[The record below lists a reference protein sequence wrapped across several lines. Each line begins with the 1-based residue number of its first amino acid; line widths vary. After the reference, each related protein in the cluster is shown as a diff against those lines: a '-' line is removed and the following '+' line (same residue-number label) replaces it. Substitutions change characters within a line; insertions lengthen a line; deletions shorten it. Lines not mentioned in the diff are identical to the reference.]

1 VRRRTRA
8 GRRAGQ
14 ILIGLA
20 ALAAL
25 LALVA
30 AVPAILLTAWR
41 HLGPPLPSL
50 HELSSPDDGTVF
62 VRMLCLLG
70 WVAWATFT
78 WSVLAEILAQWRGWR
93 LPAFGW
99 QRRTAAGLVTAIT
112 MMLSS
117 PAVAVM
123 AMPVRA
129 APVVALPP
137 HTPVSQDDVTT
148 PVASGASANRTTG
161 YIEHVVAPGEQLP
174 TLAQRILGDKYQWHA
189 IATATYGLPQPDGRS
204 LRPGDTRVYPGWT
217 VRIPAPATTTAAYTT
232 SVTPTAP
239 PTYEVKHG
247 DWLWYIAQRF
257 LGDPDRYPEIA
268 RLNPDLITA
277 TTGVH
282 GPDHIEGGW
291 KLTLPADA
299 HDRGP
304 HTHAAGT
311 FSAPPSPPGAT
322 TPPGGT
328 GTPGGTAPD
337 DHEGTATPTPA
348 SPSPVASPSATLAP
362 SPSASAP
369 AGAGP
374 SAASASPSAP
384 TTSPHPAG
392 STPAPRT
399 ANGHPAEDGSMLDT
413 ALLIGVPLVG
423 AGLLA
428 TLLLTTL
435 RRRRQRQAQHRPV
448 GRRLPEPAA
457 PRVETQLQ
465 VVAEPAAVDRLDHAL
480 RALAAGLADRPADQ
494 MPDVVGAWLG
504 GATVNLL
511 LTGPCPNPPAGW
523 VADQLTWT
531 LPEDVALPEVDGQ
544 LAPLPV
550 LVAVGSQP
558 GMHLLLDLERLG
570 LLAIG
575 GDPARAGDLLRYL
588 AAELSLNTW
597 SDHVE
602 VTIAGFD
609 AAQTGEL
616 LALSAERM
624 DAAPSIPAAIERIRR
639 RAGQVVQSLDHLDA
653 ADPFT
658 GRVKDIAA
666 DAWMPHVLLINNP
679 SPQDIAALEAL
690 DSDLADT
697 GRCAVAIAVTTS
709 TPIGRWP
716 VTVDSEGNMSIGFLG
731 MSDQEAIPAARL
743 PRAELT
749 NLADL
754 LNTARRGTAAAERT
768 GQPDRG
774 PEVEWPPVPPA
785 PEPESWARG
794 TDAAGGLL
802 TEEAEQWPD
811 QADTVAHPEQANE
824 EHDPTDDE
832 APEPDQTPADTRS
845 PDALQPAANGTANET
860 ALDQAGLPAGGDDAG
875 QVPAVVALVGPQPAR
890 KRVTTPVRPRRHSD
904 PTLDADLRAW
914 MDADPDRPRIA
925 ILGPVTVHAPG
936 QLPNE
941 RVRFYAEIIV
951 YLATRGRRGATTDQF
966 DDAIWPDQQV
976 KANTRRVAVARARRW
991 LGEAP
996 DGQPWLPDATADRRY
1011 RLRDGF
1017 LLDWHLFRRLRSRG
1031 ESRGPAGANDLRD
1044 ALSLVRGA
1052 PLASAD
1058 VAYSPVARNPYVWLP
1073 TSEIQPHHLAAAVVD
1088 TAHRLVELC
1097 LDGGDITGARWAVD
1111 QAWLADPARASDI
1124 AWRDLLRVA
1133 AAEGN
1138 TAELDQLL
1146 GELMNARDAEVPED
1160 LDRDTYRLLCDLMPE
1175 RMRAGVR
1182 Q

>member
-1 VRRRTRA
+1 VRHRTRA
-8 GRRAGQ
+8 GRRAGR

-20 ALAAL
+20 ALATL

-41 HLGPPLPSL
+41 ILGPPLPSL
-50 HELSSPDDGTVF
+50 HELSGPDDGTLF
-62 VRMLCLLG
+62 VRVLCLVGWLG
-70 WVAWATFT
+70 WATFT
-78 WSVLAEILAQWRGWR
+78 WSVLAEILAQWRGWH

-117 PAVAVM
+117 PAVAVV

-137 HTPVSQDDVTT
+137 HTPAAQDEVAT
-148 PVASGASANRTTG
+148 PATSGATQTRTTG
-161 YIEHVVAPGEQLP
+161 YVEHVVAPGEQLP
-174 TLAQRILGDKYQWHA
+174 TLAQRFLGDKYQWHA
-189 IATATYGLPQPDGRS
+189 IATATYGLQQPDGRI

-217 VRIPAPATTTAAYTT
+217 VRIPNPAITTAAYTT
-232 SVTPTAP
+232 ATTRSVA

-257 LGDPDRYPEIA
+257 LGDPERYPEIA
-268 RLNPDLITA
+268 QLNPDLITA
-277 TTGVH
+277 TSGVH

-291 KLTLPADA
+291 KLTLPVDA
-299 HDRGP
+299 RDRGA
-304 HTHAAGT
+304 HAHAAGT
-311 FSAPPSPPGAT
+311 LIAPRSTPKSPGDT

-328 GTPGGTAPD
+328 GTAGGTAPGGP
-337 DHEGTATPTPA
+337 GTTVAPTAP
-348 SPSPVASPSATLAP
+348 PSPVASPSATLAP
-362 SPSASAP
+362 SPSPSVPVSAV
-369 AGAGP
+369 P
-374 SAASASPSAP
+374 SAASASPSAQAA
-384 TTSPHPAG
+384 SPHPGG

-399 ANGHPAEDGSMLDT
+399 ANGHQAEDGSMLDT

-428 TLLLTTL
+428 TLLLITL
-435 RRRRQRQAQHRPV
+435 RRRRHRQTQHRPV

-480 RALAAGLADRPADQ
+480 RALAAGLIDRPADQ
-494 MPDVVGAWLG
+494 MPDIVGAWLG

-511 LTGPCPNPPAGW
+511 LTAPCPNPPTGW

-531 LPEDVALPEVDGQ
+531 LPEDVVLPEVDGQ
-544 LAPLPV
+544 LAPLPI

-558 GMHLLLDLERLG
+558 SMHVLLDLERLG

-575 GDPARAGDLLRYL
+575 GDPDRAGDLLRYL
-588 AAELSLNTW
+588 AGELSLNTW
-597 SDHVE
+597 SDHVQ

-609 AAQTGEL
+609 ATQTSEL
-616 LALSAERM
+616 LALGADRM
-624 DAAPSIPAAIERIRR
+624 DAAPSIAIAIERIRR
-639 RAGQVVQSLDHLDA
+639 RAGQVIQSLDHLNA
-653 ADPFT
+653 ADPVT
-658 GRVKDIAA
+658 GRINDIAA
-666 DAWMPHVLLINNP
+666 DAWMPHVLLINHP
-679 SPQDIAALEAL
+679 SPQDITALEAL

-697 GRCAVAIAVTTS
+697 GRCAVAIAVATN

-716 VTVDSEGNMSIGFLG
+716 VTIDPDGAMSIGFLG
-731 MSDQEAIPAARL
+731 MSDHEAIPAARL
-743 PRAELT
+743 PQAELT

-754 LNTARRGTAAAERT
+754 LTTARRGTPVAQRT
-768 GQPDRG
+768 GQPDPDPDLG
-774 PEVEWPPVPPA
+774 WPPVPPA
-785 PEPESWARG
+785 PEPEPWADG
-794 TDAAGGLL
+794 TDAAGALL
-802 TEEAEQWPD
+802 TDE
-811 QADTVAHPEQANE
+811 PEQPADQVGAVGRRDQEDE

-832 APEPDQTPADTRS
+832 APEPDQIFADPLS
-845 PDALQPAANGTANET
+845 PETHQRAATGTVDEPAAYQPGH
-860 ALDQAGLPAGGDDAG
+860 GDNRA

-890 KRVTTPVRPRRHSD
+890 KRITTPARPRRHSD
-904 PTLDADLRAW
+904 PTLEADLRAW
-914 MDADPDRPRIA
+914 TDADPDRPRIA
-925 ILGPVTVHAPG
+925 ILGPVTVQAHG
-936 QLPNE
+936 QIPDE

-991 LGEAP
+991 LGDAP

-1031 ESRGPAGANDLRD
+1031 ESRGPAGTNDLRD

-1111 QAWLADPARASDI
+1111 QAWLADAARASDI

-1146 GELMNARDAEVPED
+1146 GELMTARDAEVPED

-1175 RMRAGVR
+1175 RMRAGIR
-1182 Q
+1182 

>member
-1 VRRRTRA
+1 MRHPTRA
-8 GRRAGQ
+8 ARRAGQ
-14 ILIGLA
+14 FLLGLC

-25 LALVA
+25 LALLA
-30 AVPAILLTAWR
+30 AVPAILLVAWR
-41 HLGPPLPSL
+41 YLGPPLPSL
-50 HELSSPDDGTVF
+50 HELSGPDDGTLF
-62 VRMLCLLG
+62 VRGLCLIG
-70 WVAWATFT
+70 WAGWATFT

-117 PAVAVM
+117 PAVAVV

-137 HTPVSQDDVTT
+137 HTPVAQDDATT
-148 PVASGASANRTTG
+148 PVTSGASATRTTG

-174 TLAQRILGDKYQWHA
+174 TLAQRFLGDKYQWHA
-189 IATATYGLPQPDGRS
+189 IATATYRVPQPDGRT

-217 VRIPAPATTTAAYTT
+217 VRIPAPAIAPAAYTT
-232 SVTPTAP
+232 SATPTAA
-239 PTYEVKHG
+239 PTYEVRHG

-257 LGDPDRYPEIA
+257 LGDPERYPEIA

-299 HDRGP
+299 HDRGA
-304 HTHAAGT
+304 HAHATGNLI
-311 FSAPPSPPGAT
+311 APPSPPGAT
-322 TPPGGT
+322 TQPGGT
-328 GTPGGTAPD
+328 GTPGGTAPGD
-337 DHEGTATPTPA
+337 PPATVAPTAPA
-348 SPSPVASPSATLAP
+348 SPSPVASPSATLASP
-362 SPSASAP
+362 SPSAP
-369 AGAGP
+369 ASAGP
-374 SAASASPSAP
+374 SAASASPTAA

-392 STPAPRT
+392 STPEPRT
-399 ANGHPAEDGSMLDT
+399 ANGHQAEDGSMLDT
-413 ALLIGVPLVG
+413 VLRIGVPLVG

-428 TLLLTTL
+428 TVLLTTL
-435 RRRRQRQAQHRPV
+435 RRRRHRQAQHRPV

-480 RALAAGLADRPADQ
+480 RALAAALADRTADQ
-494 MPDVVGAWLG
+494 MPDIVGAWLNG
-504 GATVNLL
+504 GTVNLL
-511 LTGPCPNPPAGW
+511 LTGPSPNPPAGW

-531 LPEDVALPEVDGQ
+531 LPENAVLPDVDGQ

-550 LVAVGSQP
+550 LAAVGSQP
-558 GMHLLLDLERLG
+558 DMHLLLDLERLG
-570 LLAIG
+570 LLAIT
-575 GDPARAGDLLRYL
+575 GDPDRAGDLLRYL

-609 AAQTGEL
+609 ATQTSEL
-616 LALSAERM
+616 LALGADRM

-653 ADPFT
+653 ADPVT
-658 GRVKDIAA
+658 GRIKDIAA
-666 DAWMPHVLLINNP
+666 DAWMPHVLLINAP
-679 SPQDIAALEAL
+679 SPQDITALEAL

-697 GRCAVAIAVTTS
+697 GRCAVAIAVTTN

-716 VTVDSEGNMSIGFLG
+716 VTVDANGNMSIGFLG

-754 LNTARRGTAAAERT
+754 LNTARRGTPAAQRT
-768 GQPDRG
+768 GQPD
-774 PEVEWPPVPPA
+774 PDIDWPPVPRA
-785 PEPESWARG
+785 PEAEPWAQG
-794 TDAAGGLL
+794 TDAAGALL
-802 TEEAEQWPD
+802 TDEPEQPPD
-811 QADTVAHPEQANE
+811 QADTVGHADQAGE
-824 EHDPTDDE
+824 ERDPTDDE
-832 APEPDQTPADTRS
+832 APEPDQTAADTQL
-845 PDALQPAANGTANET
+845 PDPHEPAAHRTADEP
-860 ALDQAGLPAGGDDAG
+860 APDQSGAPGGGDDAA
-875 QVPAVVALVGPQPAR
+875 QVPAVVALVGPQPTR

-914 MDADPDRPRIA
+914 TDADPDRPRIA
-925 ILGPVTVHAPG
+925 ILGPVTVQAPG
-936 QLPNE
+936 QLPDE

-1011 RLRDGF
+1011 RLRDGY

-1031 ESRGPAGANDLRD
+1031 ESRGPAGTNDLRD

-1058 VAYSPVARNPYVWLP
+1058 VAYSPAARNPYVWLP

-1160 LDRDTYRLLCDLMPE
+1160 LDRETYRLLCDLMPE

-1182 Q
+1182 